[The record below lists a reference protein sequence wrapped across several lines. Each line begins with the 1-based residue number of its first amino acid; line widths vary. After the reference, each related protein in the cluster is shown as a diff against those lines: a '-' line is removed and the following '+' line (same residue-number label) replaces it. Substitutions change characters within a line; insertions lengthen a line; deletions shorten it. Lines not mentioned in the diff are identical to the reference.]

1 MVAPPLCW
9 IIIYTSY
16 VSCIGRMRL
25 FYMSFRLT
33 HGRNYIN
40 KRVVR
45 TQWHYTPMT
54 VLVLVVVRDGG
65 ATPLLDCLLHLLR

>member
-9 IIIYTSY
+9 IVFYTSY
-16 VSCIGRMRL
+16 VSCVGHTRL

-40 KRVVR
+40 KRVMR
-45 TQWHYTPMT
+45 TQWLQAPMM
-54 VLVLVVVRDGG
+54 VLLLVVVRDGG
-65 ATPLLDCLLHLLR
+65 ATPLLDYHLHLLR